1 MDNLP
6 IPHINSH
13 VAGIANQ
20 IPCLRIG
27 VAYFLPDGT
36 LGVGIAWDVNSKMG
50 IYIAGKAAAVSPGI
64 RVFPAP
70 DIRVAYKIHSIIHN
84 GTAAYPS
91 AVTRIFIPAATSAAC
106 IGRTSAGAAYI
117 GRTSAV
123 AACIGRTSAGAACI
137 GRTSAVAA

>member
-50 IYIAGKAAAVSPGI
+50 IYIAGKAGAIKCV
-64 RVFPAP
+64 
-70 DIRVAYKIHSIIHN
+70 
-84 GTAAYPS
+84 GTFH
-91 AVTRIFIPAATSAAC
+91 AVTVRLADMFVGFCEKISD
-106 IGRTSAGAAYI
+106 
-117 GRTSAV
+117 
-123 AACIGRTSAGAACI
+123 
-137 GRTSAVAA
+137 